1 MKREH
6 RYMLYPVALLF
17 ASSTSA
23 FAKTNQHAAI
33 NDKYIVVLK
42 NDKKQLHQE
51 SQMLTTMMSN
61 ELENHLGIKV
71 SRVFSG
77 EFNALVVQATQQQ
90 VKQLR
95 DDPNIAY
102 IEKDRKI
109 QVAPVKSKELLDSVI
124 WGLDRIDQR
133 NLPLDGI
140 YNYVETGQGVSAY
153 VIDTGINVGHTEFQ
167 GRATHGYDFVEND
180 NDASDCNG
188 HGTHVAGT
196 IGARNY
202 GVAKAVNLIGVRVL
216 DCSGSGSYSDV
227 IAGIDW
233 VKQHANRPA
242 VANMSL
248 GGGISQAIDDAVNA
262 AVRSGI
268 NFVVAAGNDNDL
280 ACNYSPARAQE
291 ALTVGASTRT
301 DRRAEYS
308 NFGSCVDV
316 FAPGSDITSTWIG
329 SSTATHVISGTSMAA
344 PHVAGAAA
352 LLLESKPNLS
362 PPEIKAELI
371 RRSSKNK
378 LTDLKVNSPNHLL
391 FSFDGETPDPDVPI
405 PELTLNNGIAVSG
418 LRDTQQF
425 YKFTL
430 TNSEPSL
437 QVLLTGGNGDAD
449 LYVRQGVK
457 PTITDYDCRP
467 FQSGNNES
475 CEFANPKQGE
485 WYVMLNAYQGYSG
498 AILKALVGSR
508 TDVCTGLC
516 LQNGIPVT
524 DLSGGLNSDIRY
536 TFDVP
541 PNTQVSIQTSGGTGD
556 VDLFVR
562 MNKPPTT
569 GLYDCRPFET
579 GNREQCVLDSKA
591 GGIMHI
597 LLRGQA
603 RYSGVTLLG
612 NYVE

>member
-1 MKREH
+1 MKRGQRH
-6 RYMLYPVALLF
+6 LLYPVALLL
-17 ASSTSA
+17 ASSSGA
-23 FAKTNQHAAI
+23 IAKTNQHAAV
-33 NDKYIVVLK
+33 NDRYIVVLK
-42 NDKKQLHQE
+42 HVKEHRHQE

-61 ELENHLGIKV
+61 KLERRLGIAV
-71 SRVFSG
+71 SRTFSG
-77 EFNALVVQATQQQ
+77 EFNALVVTATQQQ

-95 DDPNIAY
+95 ADPSIAY

-109 QVAPVKSKELLDSVI
+109 QVAPMKSEALLDSPS

-133 NLPLDGI
+133 NLPLNGTF
-140 YNYVETGQGVSAY
+140 NYVETGRGISAY
-153 VIDTGINVGHTEFQ
+153 IIDTGINVGHDEFQ
-167 GRATHGYDFVEND
+167 GRAAHGYDFVDND

-202 GVAKAVNLIGVRVL
+202 GVAKAANLVGVRVL

-268 NFVVAAGNDNDL
+268 SFIVAAGNDNDL

-291 ALTVGASTRT
+291 AITVGASTRL
-301 DRRAEYS
+301 DKRAEYS
-308 NFGSCVDV
+308 NFGGCVDV

-352 LLLESKPNLS
+352 LLLESKPELS

-391 FSFDGETPDPDVPI
+391 FSFDGETPDQDAPI
-405 PELTLNNGIAVSG
+405 PELALNNGISVSG
-418 LRDTQQF
+418 LRDTQQV

-430 TNSEPSL
+430 TKQEPSL

-449 LYVRQGVK
+449 LYVRQGMK

-475 CEFANPKQGE
+475 CEFANPQQGE

-508 TDVCTGLC
+508 TDVCKGLC

-524 DLSGGLNSDIRY
+524 DLAGGLNSDIRY
-536 TFDVP
+536 SFDVP
-541 PNTQVSIQTSGGTGD
+541 PNTTVSINTSGGTGD

-579 GNREQCVLDSKA
+579 GNREQCVLDSKT
-591 GGIMHI
+591 GGVMHI

-603 RYSGVTLLG
+603 RYSGVTLQG
-612 NYVE
+612 NYVQ

>member
-6 RYMLYPVALLF
+6 RYILYPVALLL

-61 ELENHLGIKV
+61 KLENHLGIKV

-95 DDPNIAY
+95 DDPNIVY

-202 GVAKAVNLIGVRVL
+202 GVAKAVNLVGVRVL

-308 NFGSCVDV
+308 NFGGCVDV

-449 LYVRQGVK
+449 LYVRQGIK

-579 GNREQCVLDSKA
+579 GNREQCVLDTKV
-591 GGIMHI
+591 GGVMHI